1 MFPKWHLLPRWHL
14 HGLDRLLSNRA
25 RGPPPVLAFAPRACL
40 VPRARLPLARPALC
54 APLRAGPSSRCPA
67 APRPSP
73 PALAGA
79 RWPGLFITCPLA
91 QAWPV
96 CCARLRRCR
105 CPCARLPRAR
115 AVRRARP
122 LRRIRDP
129 VLCDAV
135 FFFST
140 SWASGQLDTPLRSF
154 SLSPTKPGDQ
164 TRTRARAS
172 PALRASATP
181 FAPYSPSAVIPG
193 QSPRNLVVES
203 GPKASRA

>member
-79 RWPGLFITCPLA
+79 RWAGLLLPDHLHRPGL
-91 QAWPV
+91 
-96 CCARLRRCR
+96 CAARA
-105 CPCARLPRAR
+105 CAGAVARAR
-115 AVRRARP
+115 AFLARAPCAVRGRCAGY
-122 LRRIRDP
+122 
-129 VLCDAV
+129 A
-135 FFFST
+135 
-140 SWASGQLDTPLRSF
+140 TPSSATRSSF
-154 SLSPTKPGDQ
+154 SPHLGLLASSTLLSVLSRSVPRSQGIRPE
-164 TRTRARAS
+164 RALE
-172 PALRASATP
+172 PLLPCAL
-181 FAPYSPSAVIPG
+181 APRR
-193 QSPRNLVVES
+193 SPRI
-203 GPKASRA
+203 PRPQ